1 MQEMQVRSSL
11 DREGSLEEEMATH
24 SSILAWKV
32 PWAEEPGG
40 LQSTKSQTGLSTLY
54 EYVFYHQDSKLLK
67 RDKDNTDY

>member
-1 MQEMQVRSSL
+1 MEP
-11 DREGSLEEEMATH
+11 H
-24 SSILAWKV
+24 SGILAWKV